1 MWVDDGG
8 ATVQAG
14 SVSEPEEEDGIKPL
28 PDRLLT
34 ELSAHRTLALR
45 YALGGVPHL
54 ALVAALHALCLK
66 LFYPYGLDSC
76 LDLDAKSVGFGVQA
90 PGLRD
95 AAIAAQLEARHQAWA
110 ARLPRESG
118 ALWEALLELDG
129 ESRLGLFAHC
139 VALTVN
145 AVHEPWNR
153 RSTLS
158 GRACRAASAPR

>member
-1 MWVDDGG
+1 M
-8 ATVQAG
+8 
-14 SVSEPEEEDGIKPL
+14 PEAVL
-28 PDRLLT
+28 
-34 ELSAHRTLALR
+34 
-45 YALGGVPHL
+45 
-54 ALVAALHALCLK
+54 
-66 LFYPYGLDSC
+66 PYGQDSC

-95 AAIAAQLEARHQAWA
+95 VAVAAQLEARHQGWA

-145 AVHEPWNR
+145 AVHEAWNR
-153 RSTLS
+153 R
-158 GRACRAASAPR
+158 PRQLAHADRLAGAVRLDMAQADWARPVDSSIRKARILQAVREAM